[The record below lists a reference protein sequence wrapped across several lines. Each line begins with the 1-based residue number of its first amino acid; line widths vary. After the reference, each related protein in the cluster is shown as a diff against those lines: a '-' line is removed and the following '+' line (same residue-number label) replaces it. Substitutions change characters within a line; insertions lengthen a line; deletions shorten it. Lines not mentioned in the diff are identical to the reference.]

1 MKKVIGIDL
10 GTTNSCASIFEGGA
24 PQVIPTKEG
33 SRTTP
38 SVVAFTEKGGRLV
51 GQIAKRQ
58 ALINPVNT
66 IYAIKRLM
74 GRKYNSSEVAKA
86 RTFVP
91 YQIVPAPNGDARI
104 KIKEREY
111 SPEEISAY
119 ILQHIKEYAED
130 YLNTEIIEAVITV
143 PAYFNDSQRQAT
155 KDAGKIAGLE
165 VKRIINEPTAA
176 ALAYGLDKQEEELI
190 AVYDLGGGTFDI
202 TILKINNGTFEVLST
217 SGNTFLGGEDIDQR
231 IINWI
236 VESFLQDTGID
247 LKTDRMAMQRI
258 KEAAE
263 KSKCELSSSLETKI
277 HLPFITA
284 DQSGPKHLELQLSR
298 SKLEQLI
305 EDLVDSTII
314 PCKQALQDAGLRPS
328 DISKVILVGGQTRTP
343 KVVDTVKKF
352 FNREPSKEINPDEV
366 VAIGASIQAAILE
379 GEVKEL
385 VLLDVTPMSLGIET
399 KGATFTKIIERN
411 TTIPCKN
418 TMLFTTVTDNQ
429 TTVEIHVIQGESEKA
444 FENKSL
450 GKFELAGILPA
461 PKGVPQI
468 EVTFDI
474 DANGI
479 VHVSA
484 KDRNTGRQHQ
494 IKITPS
500 GGLTPKEVEHL
511 ALTAAKEEKETK
523 STKEIEASK
532 NQLKDLLESNKRV
545 FEQFGSRLD
554 ESEQVT
560 VKTVFQS
567 AEEALSNND
576 LAAINNSIE
585 QMQRASSLLAEA
597 MLRFSP

>member
-10 GTTNSCASIFEGGA
+10 GTTNSCAAIFEGGA

-38 SVVAFTEKGGRLV
+38 SIVAFTEKGGRLV

-58 ALINPVNT
+58 VLINPVNT
-66 IYAIKRLM
+66 VYAIKRIM
-74 GRKYNSSEVAKA
+74 GRKYNSAEVAKA

-91 YQIVPAPNGDARI
+91 FQIVPAPNGDARV
-104 KIKEREY
+104 KIKDREY
-111 SPEEISAY
+111 SPEEMSAY
-119 ILQHIKEYAED
+119 ILQHIREYSED
-130 YLNTEIIEAVITV
+130 YLGAEVMDAVITV

-155 KDAGKIAGLE
+155 KDAGRIAGLE
-165 VKRIINEPTAA
+165 VRRIINEPTAA
-176 ALAYGLDKQEEELI
+176 ALAYGLDKEEEETI

-202 TILKINNGTFEVLST
+202 TILKLKKGEFQVLST

-231 IINWI
+231 VINWL
-236 VESFLQDTGID
+236 VETFLQDTTID

-258 KEAAE
+258 KEASE
-263 KSKCELSSSLETKI
+263 KAKCELSSANETRI

-284 DQSGPKHLELQLSR
+284 DTTGPKHLEANLTR
-298 SKLEQLI
+298 SKFEQLVDDII
-305 EDLVDSTII
+305 ESTLQ
-314 PCKQALQDAGLRPS
+314 PCKQALNDAGLKPE
-328 DISKVILVGGQTRTP
+328 DIGKVILVGGQTRTP
-343 KVVDTVKKF
+343 KVVETVRKF

-366 VAIGASIQAAILE
+366 VAIGACIQAAILE

-399 KGATFTKIIERN
+399 KGASFTKIIDRN
-411 TTIPCKN
+411 TTIPVKN
-418 TMLFTTVTDNQ
+418 TMIFTTVVDNQ
-429 TTVEIHVIQGESEKA
+429 TTVEINVLQGESDKA

-450 GKFELAGILPA
+450 GKFELAGILPS

-484 KDRNTGRQHQ
+484 RDKNTGRQHQ

-511 ALTAAKEEKETK
+511 ALSASKEEKDVK
-523 STKEIEASK
+523 ISKEVEGSK
-532 NQLKDLLESNKRV
+532 IQLKDLLESNKRV
-545 FEQFGSRLD
+545 YQQFGSKLD
-554 ESEQVT
+554 STEQST
-560 VKTVFQS
+560 VDTVIKG
-567 AEEALSNND
+567 AEDALAGND
-576 LAAINNSIE
+576 AIAISKSIE
-585 QMQRASSLLAEA
+585 QMQRASTLLAEA
-597 MLRFSP
+597 MLRFNP

>member
-10 GTTNSCASIFEGGA
+10 GTTNSCAAIFEGGV

-38 SVVAFTEKGGRLV
+38 SIVAFTEKGGRLV

-66 IYAIKRLM
+66 VYAIKRLM
-74 GRKYNSSEVAKA
+74 GRKYNSPEVAKA

-119 ILQHIKEYAED
+119 ILQHIKEYSED
-130 YLNTEIIEAVITV
+130 YLTTEVIEAVVTV

-176 ALAYGLDKQEEELI
+176 ALAYGLDKQEEEI
-190 AVYDLGGGTFDI
+190 VAVYDLGGGTFDI
-202 TILKINNGTFEVLST
+202 TILKLNKGTFEVLST

-231 IINWI
+231 VINWI
-236 VESFLQDTGID
+236 VETFLQDTGID

-263 KSKCELSSSLETKI
+263 KAKCELSSSLDTKI

-298 SKLEQLI
+298 AKFEQLV
-305 EDLVDSTII
+305 EDIVESTII
-314 PCKQALQDAGLRPS
+314 PCKQALQDAGLKPS
-328 DISKVILVGGQTRTP
+328 DIAKVILVGGQTRTP

-366 VAIGASIQAAILE
+366 VAIGASIQAGILE
-379 GEVKEL
+379 GEVKDL

-399 KGATFTKIIERN
+399 KGATFTKIIDRN
-411 TTIPCKN
+411 TTIPVKN
-418 TMLFTTVTDNQ
+418 TMIFTTVVDNQ
-429 TTVEIHVIQGESEKA
+429 TTVEIHVLQGESDKA
-444 FENKSL
+444 YENKSL
-450 GKFELAGILPA
+450 GKFELAGIIPA
-461 PKGVPQI
+461 AKGVPQI

-532 NQLKDLLESNKRV
+532 NQLRDLLESNKRV

-567 AEEALSNND
+567 AEEALTNND
-576 LAAINNSIE
+576 INAINNSIE

-597 MLRFSP
+597 MLRFAP

>member
-1 MKKVIGIDL
+1 MRKVIGIDL
-10 GTTNSCASIFEGGA
+10 GTTNSCCAIFEGGA

-38 SVVAFTEKGGRLV
+38 SIVAFTEKGGRLV

-66 IYAIKRLM
+66 IYAIKRLI
-74 GRKYNSSEVAKA
+74 GRKYNSPEVTKA
-86 RTFVP
+86 RSFVP
-91 YQIVPAPNGDARI
+91 YQIVPAPNGDARV
-104 KIKEREY
+104 KVKDKDY

-119 ILQHIKEYAED
+119 ILQHIREYAED
-130 YLNTEIIEAVITV
+130 YLSTPITEAVITT

-165 VKRIINEPTAA
+165 VRRIINEPTAA
-176 ALAYGLDKQEEELI
+176 ALAYGLDKEETETI

-202 TILKINNGTFEVLST
+202 TILRLKKGVFEVLST

-236 VESFLQDTGID
+236 TENFLQETGID

-263 KSKCELSSSLETKI
+263 KAKCELSSSYETKI

-284 DQSGPKHLELQLSR
+284 DASGPKHLEMVLERSQMEKLIDDIIESTLQ
-298 SKLEQLI
+298 
-305 EDLVDSTII
+305 
-314 PCKQALQDAGLRPS
+314 PCKQALQDAGLSPT
-328 DISKVILVGGQTRTP
+328 DIGKIILVGGQTRTP
-343 KVVDTVKKF
+343 KVVETVRKF

-385 VLLDVTPMSLGIET
+385 VLLDVTPLSLGIET
-399 KGATFTKIIERN
+399 KGASFTKIIERN

-418 TMLFTTVTDNQ
+418 TMIFTTVTDNQ
-429 TTVEIHVIQGESEKA
+429 TAVEIHVLQGESEKA
-444 FENKSL
+444 YENKSL
-450 GKFELAGILPA
+450 GRFELAGIVPA

-484 KDRNTGRQHQ
+484 KDKNTGLQHQ
-494 IKITPS
+494 IKINPS

-511 ALTAAKEEKETK
+511 ALTAAKEEKEIKT
-523 STKEIEASK
+523 SKEIEEAK
-532 NQLKDLLESNKRV
+532 KKLKDLIESNKRV
-545 FEQFGSRLD
+545 YQQFGSKLD
-554 ESEQVT
+554 ETEQST
-560 VKTVFQS
+560 VESVFRT
-567 AEEALSNND
+567 AEEALNNSD
-576 LAAINNSIE
+576 INLINNSID
-585 QMQRASSLLAEA
+585 QMQRTSALLAEA
-597 MLRFSP
+597 MLRFTP

>member
-10 GTTNSCASIFEGGA
+10 GTTNSCAAIFESGV

-38 SVVAFTEKGGRLV
+38 SIVAFTEKGGRLV

-74 GRKYNSSEVAKA
+74 GRKYNSPEVAKA
-86 RTFVP
+86 RNFVP
-91 YQIVPAPNGDARI
+91 YQIVPAPNGDARV
-104 KIKEREY
+104 KVKEREY

-130 YLNTEIIEAVITV
+130 YLNTEIMEAVITV

-176 ALAYGLDKQEEELI
+176 ALAYGLDKQEEEVV

-202 TILKINNGTFEVLST
+202 TILKLSKGTFEVLST

-231 IINWI
+231 VINWI

-263 KSKCELSSSLETKI
+263 KAKCELSSSLETKI

-298 SKLEQLI
+298 SKFEQLI
-305 EDLVDSTII
+305 EDIIESTLI
-314 PCKQALQDAGLRPS
+314 PCQQALQDAGLKPT

-411 TTIPCKN
+411 TTIPTKN
-418 TMLFTTVTDNQ
+418 TMIFTTVADNQ
-429 TTVEIHVIQGESEKA
+429 TTVEIHVLQGESEKA

-511 ALTAAKEEKETK
+511 ALTAAKEEKEVKT
-523 STKEIEASK
+523 SKEIEASK
-532 NQLKDLLESNKRV
+532 NQLRDLLESNKRV

-560 VKTVFQS
+560 VKTVFQT

-576 LAAINNSIE
+576 IKAINNSIE

-597 MLRFSP
+597 MLRFTP

>member
-10 GTTNSCASIFEGGA
+10 GTTNSCASLFEGGV

-66 IYAIKRLM
+66 VYAIKRLM
-74 GRKYNSSEVAKA
+74 GRKYNSPEVAKA

-119 ILQHIKEYAED
+119 IVQHIKEYSED
-130 YLNTEIIEAVITV
+130 YLNTEIMEAVITV

-176 ALAYGLDKQEEELI
+176 ALAYGLDKQEEEVI

-202 TILKINNGTFEVLST
+202 TILKHNKGTFEVLST

-236 VESFLQDTGID
+236 VENFLQDTGID

-263 KSKCELSSSLETKI
+263 KAKCELSSSLETKI

-284 DQSGPKHLELQLSR
+284 DQSGPKHLELQISR

-305 EDLVDSTII
+305 EDLIENTII
-314 PCKQALQDAGLRPS
+314 PCKQALQDAGLKPS

-366 VAIGASIQAAILE
+366 VAIGASIQAAIIE

-418 TMLFTTVTDNQ
+418 TMIFTTVVDNQ
-429 TTVEIHVIQGESEKA
+429 TTVEIHVLQGESEKA

-450 GKFELAGILPA
+450 GKFELAGILPS
-461 PKGVPQI
+461 PKGIPQI
-468 EVTFDI
+468 DVTFDI

-511 ALTAAKEEKETK
+511 ALTAAKEEKEIK

-532 NQLKDLLESNKRV
+532 TQLRDLLDSNKRV
-545 FEQFGSRLD
+545 FAQFGSRLD

>member
-10 GTTNSCASIFEGGA
+10 GTTNSCAAVFESGV

-38 SVVAFTEKGGRLV
+38 SIVAFTEKGGRLV

-66 IYAIKRLM
+66 VYAIKRLI
-74 GRKYNSSEVAKA
+74 GRKYNSAEVAKA
-86 RTFVP
+86 RSFVP
-91 YQIVPAPNGDARI
+91 YQIVPAPNGDARV

-119 ILQHIKEYAED
+119 VLQHIREYSED
-130 YLNTEIIEAVITV
+130 YLGTDVLEAVITT

-155 KDAGKIAGLE
+155 KDAGRIAGLE

-176 ALAYGLDKQEEELI
+176 ALAYGLDKQEQETI

-202 TILKINNGTFEVLST
+202 TILKLNAGTFEVLST

-231 IINWI
+231 VINWI

-258 KEAAE
+258 KESAE
-263 KSKCELSSSLETKI
+263 KAKCELSSALETRI

-284 DQSGPKHLELQLSR
+284 DQSGPKHLELPLSR
-298 SKLEQLI
+298 AKFEQLVS
-305 EDLVDSTII
+305 DII
-314 PCKQALQDAGLRPS
+314 DTTLTSCEQALRDAGLQPAS
-328 DISKVILVGGQTRTP
+328 IGKIILVGGQTRTP
-343 KVVDTVKKF
+343 KVIDTVKKF

-385 VLLDVTPMSLGIET
+385 VLLDVTPLSLGIET
-399 KGATFTKIIERN
+399 KGASFTKIIERN
-411 TTIPCKN
+411 CTIPCKN
-418 TMLFTTVTDNQ
+418 AMVFTTVVDNQ
-429 TTVEIHVIQGESEKA
+429 NTVEIHVIQGESEKA

-468 EVTFDI
+468 TVSFDI

-484 KDRNTGRQHQ
+484 MDKNTGRQHQ

-511 ALTAAKEEKETK
+511 ALSASKEEKQEK
-523 STKEIEASK
+523 VTKEVEAIRS
-532 NQLKDLLESNKRV
+532 QLKDLLESNKRV
-545 FEQFGSRLD
+545 FEQFGSRLE

-560 VKTVFQS
+560 VKTVLQS
-567 AEEALSNND
+567 AEEALSKGNSS
-576 LAAINNSIE
+576 AINTSIE

-597 MLRFSP
+597 MLRFAP

>member
-1 MKKVIGIDL
+1 MRKVIGIDL
-10 GTTNSCASIFEGGA
+10 GTTNSCCAIFEGGV

-38 SVVAFTEKGGRLV
+38 SIVAFTEKGGRLV

-66 IYAIKRLM
+66 VYAIKRLI
-74 GRKYNSSEVAKA
+74 GRKYNSPEVTKA
-86 RTFVP
+86 RSFVP
-91 YQIVPAPNGDARI
+91 YQIVPAPNGDARV
-104 KIKEREY
+104 KAKDKEY

-119 ILQHIKEYAED
+119 ILQHIREYAED
-130 YLNTEIIEAVITV
+130 YLSTPITEAVITT

-165 VKRIINEPTAA
+165 VRRIINEPTAA
-176 ALAYGLDKQEEELI
+176 ALAYGLDKEETETI

-202 TILKINNGTFEVLST
+202 TVLKLKKGVFEVLST

-236 VESFLQDTGID
+236 TENFLQETGID

-263 KSKCELSSSLETKI
+263 KAKCELSSSYETKI

-284 DQSGPKHLELQLSR
+284 DASGPKHLEMVLQR
-298 SKLEQLI
+298 SQLERLI
-305 EDLVDSTII
+305 DDIIESTLQ
-314 PCKQALQDAGLRPS
+314 PCRQALQDAGLSPT
-328 DISKVILVGGQTRTP
+328 DIGKIILVGGQTRTP
-343 KVVDTVKKF
+343 KVVETVRKF

-385 VLLDVTPMSLGIET
+385 VLLDVTPLSLGIET

-418 TMLFTTVTDNQ
+418 TMIFTTVADNQ
-429 TTVEIHVIQGESEKA
+429 TTVEIHVLQGESEKA
-444 FENKSL
+444 YENKSL
-450 GKFELAGILPA
+450 GRFELAGIVPS

-484 KDRNTGRQHQ
+484 KDKNTGLQHQ
-494 IKITPS
+494 IKINPS

-511 ALTAAKEEKETK
+511 ALTAAKEEKEIK
-523 STKEIEASK
+523 ASKEIEAAKSK
-532 NQLKDLLESNKRV
+532 LKDLIESNKRV
-545 FEQFGSRLD
+545 YQQFGSKLD
-554 ESEQVT
+554 ETEQST
-560 VKTVFQS
+560 VESVFKM
-567 AEEALSNND
+567 AEEALNNSD
-576 LAAINNSIE
+576 INLINNSIE
-585 QMQRASSLLAEA
+585 QMQRTSALLAEA
-597 MLRFSP
+597 MLRFTP